1 MGVSQSSV
9 KNDRGPREN
18 TENLRMLAVA
28 LVAQPQMRDNVC
40 ARRHPVAL
48 GGIESRESIAWR
60 GFAGTSAACGAATVS
75 LCAESPPA
83 ID

>member
-1 MGVSQSSV
+1 
-9 KNDRGPREN
+9 
-18 TENLRMLAVA
+18 MLAVA
-28 LVAQPQMRDNVC
+28 LVAQPRRRDNVC

-48 GGIESRESIAWR
+48 GGVEMRERVAWR
-60 GFAGTSAACGAATVS
+60 GFAGRSAACGAATLS

>member
-1 MGVSQSSV
+1 M
-9 KNDRGPREN
+9 R
-18 TENLRMLAVA
+18 AVA

-48 GGIESRESIAWR
+48 DSVEMRERVAWR
-60 GFAGTSAACGAATVS
+60 GFAGRSAACGAATVS